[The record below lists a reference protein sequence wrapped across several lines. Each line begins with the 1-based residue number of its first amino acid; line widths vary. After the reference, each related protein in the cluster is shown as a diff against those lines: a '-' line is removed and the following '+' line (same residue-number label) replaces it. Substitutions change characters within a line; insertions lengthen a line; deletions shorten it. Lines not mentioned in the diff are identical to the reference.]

1 MSLRT
6 PPFVNILLE
15 SLLVLVFKMILTFL
29 VLSIAV
35 YYFVCMYRRIEH
47 TCKECPFKTRHPEL
61 LKKHMK
67 LKHLVDSYFC
77 DECTY
82 AAPTLVSLN
91 THKGKAHPP
100 GEAGKIKDAV
110 MSGIIH
116 TTDENGV
123 RMYKCDHCDYVT
135 NHLNNLKHVHMKKHT
150 GELLQCDYCTY
161 TTWSK
166 SALNTHIKARHE
178 EHKYRCDQCDF
189 TSSLGFQFR
198 RHYQSKHEGTVFKC
212 DKCEFT
218 AIRPEYL
225 KKHARKHEAINQ
237 FVKHIHP
244 YTKVTGCLFVCLYRS
259 ISLIAEPIGFSLT
272 G

>member
-1 MSLRT
+1 
-6 PPFVNILLE
+6 
-15 SLLVLVFKMILTFL
+15 
-29 VLSIAV
+29 
-35 YYFVCMYRRIEH
+35 MYRRIEH